1 MRVDADQR
9 IAGFPA
15 VEVRRL
21 MRRAIKEGISL
32 HQIQESLG
40 CSKLVASSVLGKL
53 QHRGFF
59 RSTDGRLEVTVKGG
73 ALALATAAKPLLRS
87 GAERL
92 VSELVW
98 RAKLVNADDRW
109 AYRVDRLVLFG
120 SFVKGAE
127 RPNDVDVACK
137 LVPRWSGDVQVDA
150 EQHRRELY
158 SGRFRN
164 AVHCMYWPQFEV
176 LRFLKSRSRG
186 LSMHAL
192 DDWVLKQDKHKVIF
206 RDGQRE

>member
-21 MRRAIKEGISL
+21 MRKAIKEGVSL
-32 HQIQESLG
+32 RQIQESLG
-40 CSKLVASSVLGKL
+40 CSKPVASSVLGKL
-53 QHRGFF
+53 QHRGFL

-92 VSELVW
+92 VSELVR

-109 AYRVDRLVLFG
+109 AYKVDRLVLFG
-120 SFVKGAE
+120 GFVKGVE

-137 LVPRWSGDVQVDA
+137 LVPRWSGDVQADA

-158 SGRFRN
+158 NGRFRN
-164 AVHCMYWPQFEV
+164 TVHCVYWPQFEV

-192 DDWVLKQDKHKVIF
+192 DDWVLKQDKRKVIF